1 MTKYNYRIDLGA
13 SQFRRFVENDLL
25 YIDKTM
31 FVEHVLDDPSQVLM
45 FTRPRRMGKTL
56 NLDTLRTFIDTAE
69 DSEDVKKLFKGL
81 KFENSK
87 YYDQM
92 GTHPVIF
99 LSFRDFH
106 LDNKQEKF
114 QIILKDITN
123 RYLKKSE
130 ISDELQK
137 IIDGDFKLL
146 DSSVR
151 FLSRD
156 IQNATGKKP
165 MIIID
170 EYDKLYMDSA
180 TEGEEAF
187 KDAREFTKNIMSSCL
202 KDNPHLFK
210 AVITGVNRIA
220 QESMFSDLNNVKV
233 YGVFR
238 KSVFDTDFGLTEE
251 EVAPLIEDKNELKKV
266 RDWYNNFRIG
276 NNKIYFT
283 YSVMSYLDDGNLG
296 TYWTNSGAITLIKSG
311 LTAKRIEQ
319 ISAAINGEKFITSV
333 EEKIDG
339 EDLNTLKYDGAFY
352 SLLVQTGYL
361 TFDETDSL
369 KNKFLS
375 IPNVELQ
382 NAWQDYIL
390 KNVFDAQDFQIIDV
404 FNSPEKLR
412 DGLGDL
418 LNNKLSYFDFQKQDH
433 EAIYHAF
440 LAGMLAVARIP
451 FKSNR
456 ESGRGRYDILTN
468 QNGTNYIFE
477 FKKATT
483 PENIEESSSE
493 AIAQIREKN
502 YAADV
507 DNNDPTYLV
516 GIGFHLKES
525 QVKIEQL

>member
-1 MTKYNYRIDLGA
+1 
-13 SQFRRFVENDLL
+13 
-25 YIDKTM
+25 M

-69 DSEDVKKLFKGL
+69 DSEDVKKLFKGM
-81 KFENSK
+81 KFEQSK
-87 YYDQM
+87 YYDQL

-99 LSFRDFH
+99 LSFRDFK
-106 LDNKQEKF
+106 LDDKESQFREVLIN
-114 QIILKDITN
+114 IINTYLKD
-123 RYLKKSE
+123 KE
-130 ISDELQK
+130 ISNYVQNF
-137 IIDGDFKLL
+137 IDG
-146 DSSVR
+146 SSTSYSSSIR
-151 FLSRD
+151 FICRD
-156 IQNATGKKP
+156 IEKATGLKP

-187 KDAREFTKNIMSSCL
+187 KDARDFTKNIMSSCL

-220 QESMFSDLNNVKV
+220 QESMFSDLNNIDV
-233 YGVFR
+233 YGVF
-238 KSVFDTDFGLTEE
+238 KESAFDTDFGLTEE
-251 EVAPLIEDKNELKKV
+251 EISPLIEDKNELKNV
-266 RDWYNNFRIG
+266 RDWYNNYRVG
-276 NNKIYFT
+276 DHKIFFT
-283 YSVMSYLDDGNLG
+283 YSVMNYLKFGKLG
-296 TYWTNSGAITLIKSG
+296 TYWTNSGAITLIKTA
-311 LTAKRIEQ
+311 LTAERVEQ
-319 ISAAINGEKFITSV
+319 ITNAINGERFQALV
-333 EEKIDG
+333 NQKIDG
-339 EDLNTLKYDGAFY
+339 EELGTLQNEGSFY

-361 TFDETDSL
+361 TYDETEIIDEYM
-369 KNKFLS
+369 LS

-382 NAWQDYIL
+382 NAWQKYIL
-390 KNVFDAQDFQIIDV
+390 DNIYLSKTSSIIDV
-404 FNSPEKLR
+404 FNSPEKLE
-412 DGLGDL
+412 DKLPEF

-440 LAGMLAVARIP
+440 LSGMLAVAGIP

-456 ESGRGRYDILTN
+456 ESGRGRYDIFTN
-468 QNGTNYIFE
+468 QNATNYIFE

-483 PENIEESSSE
+483 AEKIEESSAE

-502 YAADV
+502 YAADIE
-507 DNNDPTYLV
+507 NNDPTYLV